1 MINNKKI
8 VVVLPAY
15 NAEKT
20 LAKTVHEIPNG
31 YVDEIVLVDDRSQD
45 ATVEVATS
53 LNLTTIQHNEN
64 LGYGAN
70 QKTCYAE
77 ALRLQADVVIMLHP
91 DYQYSPLLV
100 PAMASMV
107 AFGQYDIVLGSRILG
122 RGALEGGM
130 PRYKYVANRILTLVE
145 NILLNRKFS
154 EYHTGYRAFSRK
166 ALQNIPYAA
175 NSDDFVFDNQI
186 IAQAVYLD
194 FEIGELSCPA
204 NYQADSSS
212 INLKRSIVYGIGV
225 LLTAISYRLCIA
237 GLWRSTLFPSKH

>member
-8 VVVLPAY
+8 VVLLPAY

-20 LAKTVHEIPNG
+20 LTRTVQEIPSG
-31 YVDEIVLVDDRSQD
+31 FVDEIVLVDDGSQD
-45 ATVEVATS
+45 TTVEIAKS
-53 LNLTTIQHNEN
+53 LNLITICHNEN
-64 LGYGAN
+64 IGYGAN

-77 ALRLQADVVIMLHP
+77 ALRLEADIVIMLHP
-91 DYQYSPLLV
+91 DYQYSPLLI

-107 AFGQYDIVLGSRILG
+107 AFGQYDVVLGSRILG
-122 RGALEGGM
+122 RGALAGGM

-145 NILLNRKFS
+145 NILLSRKFS

-186 IAQAVYLD
+186 IAQAIYLG

-204 NYQADSSS
+204 SYQEDSSS
-212 INLKRSIVYGIGV
+212 INLKRSIVYGFGV
-225 LLTAISYRLCIA
+225 LLTAISCRLCIA
-237 GLWRSTLFPSKH
+237 GFWRSALFPSKH

>member
-1 MINNKKI
+1 M
-8 VVVLPAY
+8 LPAY

-20 LAKTVHEIPNG
+20 LARTVDEIPNG
-31 YVDEIVLVDDRSQD
+31 LVDEIILVDDGRQD
-45 ATVEVATS
+45 STVEIAIS
-53 LNLTTIQHNEN
+53 LNLNTIRHNEN
-64 LGYGAN
+64 IGYGAN
-70 QKTCYAE
+70 QKTCYTE

-91 DYQYSPLLV
+91 DYQYSPLLI

-122 RGALEGGM
+122 RGALAGGM

-154 EYHTGYRAFSRK
+154 EYHTGFRAFSRK

-175 NSDDFVFDNQI
+175 NSDDFIFDNQI

-204 NYQADSSS
+204 SYRVDSSS
-212 INLKRSIVYGIGV
+212 INWRRSIVYGIGV
-225 LLTAISYRLCIA
+225 LLTAISYRLYIA
-237 GLWRSTLFPSKH
+237 GLWRSALFPSKH

>member
-1 MINNKKI
+1 LINNKKI

-20 LAKTVHEIPNG
+20 LARTVGEIPNG
-31 YVDEIVLVDDRSQD
+31 LVDEIVLVDDESQD
-45 ATVEVATS
+45 STVEIAIS
-53 LNLTTIQHNEN
+53 LNLNTIRHKEN
-64 LGYGAN
+64 IGYGGN
-70 QKTCYAE
+70 QKTCYTE

-91 DYQYSPLLV
+91 DYQYSPLLI

-107 AFGQYDIVLGSRILG
+107 AFGQFDMVLGSRILG
-122 RGALEGGM
+122 RGALAGGM

-154 EYHTGYRAFSRK
+154 EYHTGFRAFSRK

-175 NSDDFVFDNQI
+175 NSDDFIFDNQI

-204 NYQADSSS
+204 SYRVDSSS
-212 INLKRSIVYGIGV
+212 INWRRSIVYGIGV

-237 GLWRSTLFPSKH
+237 GLWRSALFPSKH

>member
-1 MINNKKI
+1 M
-8 VVVLPAY
+8 LPAY

-20 LAKTVHEIPNG
+20 LTRTVHDIPNG
-31 YVDEIVLVDDRSQD
+31 FVDEIVLVDDGSQD
-45 ATVEVATS
+45 STVEIAIS
-53 LNLTTIQHNEN
+53 LNLITIRHNEN
-64 LGYGAN
+64 IGYGAN
-70 QKTCYAE
+70 QKTCFTE

-91 DYQYSPLLV
+91 DYQYSPLLI

-107 AFGQYDIVLGSRILG
+107 AFGQFDMVLGSRILG
-122 RGALEGGM
+122 RGALAGGM

-154 EYHTGYRAFSRK
+154 EYHTGFRAFSRK

-175 NSDDFVFDNQI
+175 NSDDFIFDNQI

-204 NYQADSSS
+204 SYRVDSSS
-212 INLKRSIVYGIGV
+212 INWRRSIVYGIGV

-237 GLWRSTLFPSKH
+237 GLWRSALFPSKH